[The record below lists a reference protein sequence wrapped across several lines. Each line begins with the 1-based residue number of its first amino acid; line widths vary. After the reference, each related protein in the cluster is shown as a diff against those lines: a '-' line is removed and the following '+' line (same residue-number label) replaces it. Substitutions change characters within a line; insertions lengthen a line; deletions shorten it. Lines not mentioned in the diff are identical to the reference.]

1 MQLNGRKYNAISGV
15 NICAVT
21 SAFPSGGRWL
31 NNIDLHTLRFGSDW
45 AQVFKEKNLDPNYI
59 ENELGYVKR
68 YWSGEAGIAG
78 GINALDLM
86 EAAALKALQKSAL
99 KPQDIDLCIA
109 VTVTSPRH
117 INSMGTML
125 AGKLGLSCPAFEIK
139 AGCASLI
146 YAMLLG
152 AQHISGGARNV
163 LIISGETPS
172 KVTDKTTNLIYA
184 VGDAGGAIIISAGSA
199 EQGLITGFLGAD
211 GQYAGTMGSSGVLPP
226 THEDIDAGKY
236 FMTVGNESDAL
247 IERAWSGI
255 PEILFR
261 QAELSNEQI
270 EMLVPHQVNKK
281 RFETVLK
288 ASGVKREKAIYVLDK
303 YANCGSAGIA
313 LALEQAMQKPE
324 VLLGNK
330 IMMVAVGGGVSYGGM
345 IWQL

>member
-1 MQLNGRKYNAISGV
+1 MHLNGRGYNAIGGV
-15 NICAVT
+15 HIRTVA
-21 SAFPSGGRWL
+21 SAFPAGGRWL
-31 NNIDLHTLRFGSDW
+31 SNTDVHVLRFGPDW
-45 AQVFKEKNLDPNYI
+45 MQVFKEKNLDPDYI
-59 ENELGYVKR
+59 QNELGYVKR

-86 EAAALKALQKSAL
+86 EAAALKAMQKSAL
-99 KPQDIDLCIA
+99 RPEDIDLCIA

-139 AGCASLI
+139 TGCASLM
-146 YAMLLG
+146 YALLLG

-163 LIISGETPS
+163 LIVSGETPS
-172 KVTDKTTNLIYA
+172 KVTDKSTNLIYA
-184 VGDAGGAIIISAGSA
+184 VGDAGAAIIISAGSS
-199 EQGLITGFLGAD
+199 EQGLVTGFLGAD

-236 FMTVGNESDAL
+236 FMTVGKESDAL

-255 PEILFR
+255 PELLYQ
-261 QAELSNEQI
+261 QAHLSAEQI
-270 EMLVPHQVNKK
+270 NLLVPHQVNKK
-281 RFETVLK
+281 RFETVLN
-288 ASGVKREKAIYVLDK
+288 ASGVHKEKAIYVLDQ

-313 LALEQAMQKPE
+313 LALEQAMHRPE
-324 VLLGNK
+324 AQRGNK
-330 IMMVAVGGGVSYGGM
+330 IMLVAVGGGVSYGGM